1 MVRKLNVL
9 VAALAVILMTVMTAG
24 PASAQDAKAVLQAAS
39 KAMGNPKSVQITGTG
54 WNAAVGQSFTQ
65 EEDWPRFEVT
75 RYVRTIDY
83 DAGTSREEFTRR
95 QGNNPPRGGGGTPLQ
110 GEQQQVF
117 MTSGNYAWN
126 MQDGKPVP
134 QPGQYLAGV
143 TVAEFRRLDILL
155 TPHGFLRA
163 AMAAPN
169 PTAISLTL
177 GSPTGAVTPNGKQTL
192 VSFTAMGKYKV
203 VGTFDDQNLLALVHT
218 WVPNP
223 VYGDMLYELRYL
235 NYKDYGGVKYP
246 TVLHIH
252 QGDPRLM
259 VAHNSM
265 EITLSNV
272 QPNVTVPAMP
282 VPAEAQSATAPPV
295 RAASQKLADGVWL
308 VAGGTHNSLAVE
320 FRDFV
325 TVIEAPLN
333 EERSLAVIAEVG
345 KLIPNKPIR
354 YVVNTHHHFDHSGGL
369 RTYLAQGATVVSHQA
384 NRDFLENVLFSPAAR
399 TMMPDRFSTYYPY
412 FSGGRRPLPIETVNQ
427 KYVISD
433 GVRTIDL
440 LPTQGLN
447 HHGGMLLVYL
457 PKEKIL
463 VNADL
468 YTPPAQGAPAPALND
483 NMRSLQQ
490 NIQRLKLDVA
500 QHVPIH
506 GQPGTG
512 EQFAQIAGRGTN

>member
-1 MVRKLNVL
+1 MVRKSCVVVAVL
-9 VAALAVILMTVMTAG
+9 GLMVVTVGSAA
-24 PASAQDAKAVLQAAS
+24 AQDAGAVLQAAS
-39 KAMGNPKSVQITGTG
+39 KAMGNLKSVQITGTG
-54 WNAAVGQSFTQ
+54 WNAGVGQSFTP
-65 EEDWPRFEVT
+65 ETDWPRFEVT
-75 RYVRTIDY
+75 RYVRTIDFE
-83 DAGTSREEFTRR
+83 AGTSREEFTRR
-95 QGNNPPRGGGGTPLQ
+95 QGNYPPQGGGGTPLQ

-117 MTSGNYAWN
+117 IVSGNSAWN
-126 MQDGKPVP
+126 LVDGKPIP

-143 TVAEFRRLDILL
+143 PVAEFRQLDILL

-163 AMAAPN
+163 AMTAKN

-177 GSPTGAVTPNGKQTL
+177 GSPTGAVTPNGKATL

-235 NYKDYGGVKYP
+235 NYKDFGGVKFP
-246 TVLHIH
+246 TTLHIH

-272 QPNVTVPAMP
+272 QPNIAVPATTVPAE
-282 VPAEAQSATAPPV
+282 VQKATAPPV
-295 RAASQKLADGVWL
+295 RAESQKLAEGIWL
-308 VAGGTHNSLAVE
+308 VAGGTHNSLAVD

-333 EERSLAVIAEVG
+333 EERSLAVLAEVARV
-345 KLIPNKPIR
+345 IPNKPIR

-369 RTYLAQGATVVSHQA
+369 RTYMAQGATVVSHQA
-384 NRDFLENVLFSPAAR
+384 NRDFLENVLFSPGAR
-399 TMMPDRFSTYYPY
+399 TTMPDRFSTYYPY

-433 GVRTIDL
+433 GVRTLDL
-440 LPTQGLN
+440 YPMQGLN
-447 HHGGMLLVYL
+447 HHGGMLIAYF
-457 PKEKIL
+457 PKERIL

-468 YTPPAQGAPAPALND
+468 YSPPAQGAKPPAPNA

-506 GQPGTG
+506 GQPGPAA
-512 EQFAQIAGRGTN
+512 EFIQIVGQGTN

>member
-1 MVRKLNVL
+1 MVRKDVL
-9 VAALAVILMTVMTAG
+9 IAGVAAIMITAMSAG
-24 PASAQDAKAVLQAAS
+24 AAFAQDARAVLQAAS
-39 KAMGNPKSVQITGTG
+39 RAMGNPRSIQITGTG
-54 WNAAVGQSFTQ
+54 WNAAVGQSFTAQ
-65 EEDWPRFEVT
+65 EDWPRFEVT

-83 DAGTSREEFTRR
+83 ETGTSREEFTRR
-95 QGNNPPRGGGGTPLQ
+95 QGTNPPRGGGGTPLQ

-117 MTSGNYAWN
+117 ITSGNYAWN
-126 MQDGKPVP
+126 MQDGRPVP

-143 TVAEFRRLDILL
+143 PVSEFRRLDIAL

-163 AMAAPN
+163 AMAAAN
-169 PTAISLTL
+169 ATAISLTL

-192 VSFTAMGKYKV
+192 VSFTLMGKYRV

-235 NYKDYGGVKYP
+235 NYRDFGGVKHP

-272 QPNVTVPAMP
+272 QPDVTVAALP
-282 VPAEAQSATAPPV
+282 VPPEVQSATAPPV
-295 RAASQKLADGVWL
+295 RAESQKLADGVWL
-308 VAGGTHNSLAVE
+308 IAGGTHNSLAVD

-333 EERSLAVIAEVG
+333 EERSLAVIAEVT
-345 KLIPNKPIR
+345 KLIPNKPIK

-384 NRDFLENVLFSPAAR
+384 NREFLENVLFAPGTR

-412 FSGGRRPLPIETVNQ
+412 FSGGRRPLPMETVNQ

-433 GVRTIDL
+433 GVRTVDL
-440 LPTQGLN
+440 LPMQGNN
-447 HHGGMLLVYL
+447 HNGGMLLVYL

-463 VNADL
+463 VNADM
-468 YTPPAQGAPAPALND
+468 YTPPAQGAPAPAVTD
-483 NMRSLQQ
+483 NMRNLQQ
-490 NIQRLKLDVA
+490 NIQRLKLDVV

-512 EQFAQIAGRGTN
+512 QQFAQIVGRGTN